1 MSENSTLPPFLKWGT
16 YRGIEE
22 NPDTINVEIIDP
34 EPFSTQYDWNVLA
47 KVDMMDMNIPL
58 KAKST
63 NKILYRS
70 YNRLLKENKIK
81 VGTIL
86 KLNIKQNT
94 LDNIGAFTT
103 VTKKL
108 KLNGDRGRMWWG
120 KLSDVRLKERNIS
133 TPFDLSMDDPTKI

>member
-1 MSENSTLPPFLKWGT
+1 MVYEFEK
-16 YRGIEE
+16 
-22 NPDTINVEIIDP
+22 
-34 EPFSTQYDWNVLA
+34 
-47 KVDMMDMNIPL
+47 K
-58 KAKST
+58 
-63 NKILYRS
+63 
-70 YNRLLKENKIK
+70 K
-81 VGTIL
+81 VGTL